1 MYSHSHFWELLL
13 VNLNYLMAVSSFS
26 FEEIQKNAKEA
37 VVGNKQIH
45 NENDLHINIR
55 STLKMLHFFTHEA
68 KSESTYL
75 IYYIDYIVLLVSVYF
90 YILEIQYLFS
100 SKLIKIHIYSLL
112 LIYSLESLLKQTTL
126 ICKLVH
132 SLQPIWGTVL
142 LLLERTV

>member
-26 FEEIQKNAKEA
+26 FEEIRKNAKEA
-37 VVGNKQIH
+37 VVGSKQIH
-45 NENDLHINIR
+45 NENDLHIYIR
-55 STLKMLHFFTHEA
+55 SILKMLHFFIHEA

-112 LIYSLESLLKQTTL
+112 LIYYLESLLKQTTL
-126 ICKLVH
+126 TCKLAH